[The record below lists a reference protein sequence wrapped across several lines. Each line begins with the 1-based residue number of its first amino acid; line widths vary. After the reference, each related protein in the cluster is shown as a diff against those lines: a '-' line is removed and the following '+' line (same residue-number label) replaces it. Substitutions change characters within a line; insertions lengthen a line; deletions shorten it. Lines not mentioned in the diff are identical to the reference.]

1 MHPPR
6 RSDSAFRIN
15 IWAEDVIVDV
25 DVAMELAYCLFLV
38 TAYPIYH
45 VAPWNLVP
53 VPQYGT
59 FFELHMSG
67 QIRIC
72 FGVSP
77 PALQNFFPRFYEVRC
92 ICNYEMGSAACEA
105 NMQKQPCFG
114 RLDTSVGR
122 GGGGNKGDV
131 AHPDP
136 YNIFPPHS
144 KAQYLHT

>member
-6 RSDSAFRIN
+6 RSDSAIRIN
-15 IWAEDVIVDV
+15 IWAEDVNVDV
-25 DVAMELAYCLFLV
+25 DVAMALAYCLSLV
-38 TAYPIYH
+38 TAYPIYY

-67 QIRIC
+67 QIRMC

-77 PALQNFFPRFYEVRC
+77 PALRNFFPRFHEVRC

-105 NMQKQPCFG
+105 NMQKQPCFAAG
-114 RLDTSVGR
+114 YVSWK
-122 GGGGNKGDV
+122 GGGE
-131 AHPDP
+131 
-136 YNIFPPHS
+136 
-144 KAQYLHT
+144 